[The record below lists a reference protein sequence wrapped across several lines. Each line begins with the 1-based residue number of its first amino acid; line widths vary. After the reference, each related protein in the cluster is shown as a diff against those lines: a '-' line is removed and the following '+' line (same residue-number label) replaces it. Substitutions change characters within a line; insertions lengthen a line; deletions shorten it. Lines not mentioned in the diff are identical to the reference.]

1 MRNAGLLIAT
11 ALLLAACGG
20 QAPEPA
26 TPTDTPRSEADFPL
40 ACSLNAVMSSCRITP
55 GSDGGFTLA
64 FSHAD
69 QPMFVLTPVGE
80 PSTDR
85 REMVD
90 SSGRRWAMSGH
101 HSFELEEIGGYGN
114 RITVSSP

>member
-1 MRNAGLLIAT
+1 MRSALGVLCL

-26 TPTDTPRSEADFPL
+26 TPRSEADFPL

-69 QPMFVLTPVGE
+69 QPMFVLTPVGQ
-80 PSTDR
+80 PTTDR

-90 SSGRRWAMSGH
+90 STGTRWAMSGH

>member
-1 MRNAGLLIAT
+1 MQNAGLLIAT

-20 QAPEPA
+20 KAPEPA
-26 TPTDTPRSEADFPL
+26 TPTDTTSSEADFPL

-90 SSGRRWAMSGH
+90 STGRRWAMSGH